1 LTQVDP
7 LSATLLKVNA
17 SHIFQIKHKLSK
29 CLTNFIDRSNNV
41 GKLNLKISFDLL
53 KSENNQTIRGL
64 SFNEALKFE
73 WLSAILVQDSRH
85 DYGEARY
92 SAVGYIESRLH
103 VLVFTPREQIVH
115 IISLRKA
122 NPREVAAYDQKT
134 KS

>member
-1 LTQVDP
+1 
-7 LSATLLKVNA
+7 
-17 SHIFQIKHKLSK
+17 
-29 CLTNFIDRSNNV
+29 V
-41 GKLNLKISFDLL
+41 GKLNLKISFDFL
-53 KSENNQTIRGL
+53 KSEKNQAIRGL
-64 SFNEALKFE
+64 SFTEALKFE
-73 WLSAILVQDSRH
+73 WRSAILIQDSRH

-122 NPREVAAYDQKT
+122 NSREVAAYAQKT

>member
-1 LTQVDP
+1 M
-7 LSATLLKVNA
+7 
-17 SHIFQIKHKLSK
+17 
-29 CLTNFIDRSNNV
+29 